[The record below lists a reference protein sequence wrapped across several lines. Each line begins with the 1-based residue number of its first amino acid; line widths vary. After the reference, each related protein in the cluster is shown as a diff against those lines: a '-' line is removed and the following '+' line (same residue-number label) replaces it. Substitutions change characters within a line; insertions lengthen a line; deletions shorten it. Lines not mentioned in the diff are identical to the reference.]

1 MVEFAWNN
9 HYHSSIEMTPFFAN
23 YGMHPT
29 MMDIPLEGQRD
40 TPTWIKRL
48 KII

>member
-1 MVEFAWNN
+1 MAEFVWNN
-9 HYHSSIEMTPFFAN
+9 HYHSSIEMTPFLAN

-29 MMDIPLEGQRD
+29 MTNVPSEGQRD
-40 TPTWIKRL
+40 TPTQIKRL